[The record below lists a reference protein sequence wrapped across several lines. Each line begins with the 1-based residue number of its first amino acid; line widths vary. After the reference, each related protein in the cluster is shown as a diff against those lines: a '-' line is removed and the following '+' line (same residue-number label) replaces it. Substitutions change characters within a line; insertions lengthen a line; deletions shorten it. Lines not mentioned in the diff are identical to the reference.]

1 MAFSMSSNGSG
12 GRSGLR
18 GRRFGG
24 SMGTLSEMNVV
35 PMVDVVLVLLI
46 IFMLTA
52 QAMDF
57 GLDIQVPQVKHVTST
72 VQELPV
78 ISITRGGKLYL
89 GDKPLNHINTIDDE
103 IQRRYKGA
111 KAVYV
116 QADATAMVEQFANVV
131 SELGHAHYEVKF
143 VTKMMEGQP

>member
-1 MAFSMSSNGSG
+1 MAFSMGSG
-12 GRSGLR
+12 GGSGLR

-35 PMVDVVLVLLI
+35 PLVDVVLVLLI

-52 QAMDF
+52 QAMEF
-57 GLDIQVPQVKHVTST
+57 GLDIQVPEVKYDPKPSN
-72 VQELPV
+72 EDLPV
-78 ISITRGGKLYL
+78 VSITRGGRLYL
-89 GDKPLNHINTIDDE
+89 GDKPVNNINTIGQE
-103 IQRRYKGA
+103 IQKRYKGA

-116 QADATAMVEQFANVV
+116 QADRTAMVEQLANVV

-143 VTKMMEGQP
+143 VTKMMEGKP

>member
-24 SMGTLSEMNVV
+24 GLGTLSEMNVV

-52 QAMDF
+52 QAMEF
-57 GLDIQVPQVKHVTST
+57 GLEIKVPEVIQVKDTS
-72 VQELPV
+72 EDLPV
-78 ISITRGGKLYL
+78 INITRDGKIML
-89 GDKPLNHINTIDDE
+89 GDRPVGIHAMADE
-103 IQRRYKGA
+103 IARRHKGA

-116 QADATAMVEQFANVV
+116 RADRETV
-131 SELGHAHYEVKF
+131 
-143 VTKMMEGQP
+143 